1 MFHCYVR
8 SREGRERERVSQAV
22 KQFSLAWI
30 PHRERSHCLGG
41 DVPYIPPSIGG
52 LKKKAA
58 SIIYHIYQRSQNSH
72 GWSSIFI
79 INSEKLSHIFF
90 VSKKHGVE
98 PTYLFQTPNQPGV
111 GSGSDHLL
119 VISSGSP
126 NHLPTCTK
134 VNTLHYVTVPLLR
147 NSEGHQK
154 KTVHLKL
161 SPRFF
166 RGDLLLYVCLDCF
179 ILFYT
184 DMVKAGFRKL
194 RIEI

>member
-52 LKKKAA
+52 LKKRRHLSFPKTPMVDL
-58 SIIYHIYQRSQNSH
+58 QF
-72 GWSSIFI
+72 SSS
-79 INSEKLSHIFF
+79 SEKNCRIFF
-90 VSKKHGVE
+90 VSKKHWVE
-98 PTYLFQTPNQPGV
+98 PTYLFQTPHQPGV

-154 KTVHLKL
+154 KKCYLKL

-166 RGDLLLYVCLDCF
+166 RGDLLLYVCLDCSIYT
-179 ILFYT
+179 ILYWY
-184 DMVKAGFRKL
+184 G
-194 RIEI
+194 